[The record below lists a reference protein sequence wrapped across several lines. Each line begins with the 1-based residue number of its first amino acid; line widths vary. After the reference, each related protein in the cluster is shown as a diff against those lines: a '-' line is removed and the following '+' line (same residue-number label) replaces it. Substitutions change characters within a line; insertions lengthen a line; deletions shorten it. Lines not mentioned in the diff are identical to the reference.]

1 MDVTYKSII
10 LQRNIFFFT
19 KNFHW
24 QKKNTFAISTLV
36 CMNYQFTIIVP
47 VYNEEDNLFRVEKE
61 LLAYTKIATKATKI
75 LFVNDGSKDKSQE
88 LIETICNRNPEFSF
102 ISFKENRGL
111 SAAIKAGFDYT
122 ETELVGYIDSD
133 LQTSPEDFN
142 LLLEHIGP
150 YDLVTGVREN
160 RKDSFVKNMSS
171 TIANG
176 IRRSFTHDGMDD
188 TGCPLKVI
196 KTEYAKR
203 IPMFK
208 GLHRFLP
215 AMILLQDG
223 KIIQIPVQHF
233 PRIAGQ
239 ANFGVWNRLVGPLM
253 DCFAYLWMKKKYIN
267 YKVAKQS

>member
-1 MDVTYKSII
+1 MT
-10 LQRNIFFFT
+10 
-19 KNFHW
+19 
-24 QKKNTFAISTLV
+24 
-36 CMNYQFTIIVP
+36 YQFTIVVP
-47 VYNEEDNLFRVEKE
+47 VYNEEENLLRVEKE

-75 LFVNDGSKDKSQE
+75 LFVNDGSKDKSQSI
-88 LIETICNRNPEFSF
+88 IETICNRNDMFSF
-102 ISFKENRGL
+102 IKFKENRGL

-133 LQTSPEDFN
+133 LQTAPEDFN
-142 LLLEHIGP
+142 LLLKHIGEN
-150 YDLVTGVREN
+150 DLVTGVRAN

-171 TIANG
+171 KIANG

-196 KTEYAKR
+196 KTDFAKR

-215 AMILLQDG
+215 AMILLQNG
-223 KIIQIPVQHF
+223 KIKQVPVQHF
-233 PRIAGQ
+233 PRVAGE
-239 ANFGVWNRLVGPLM
+239 AKFGVWNRLIGPLM

-267 YKVAKQS
+267 YQVSKQG